1 MIRTVERYAFLSGVL
16 GLLANALLI
25 ALYVSFLPG
34 LSSYSWTGP
43 ANDVV
48 GGIVANLAM
57 IPVVLGLLQ
66 MVSATPALVVTS
78 RIAVAML
85 AAGALSS
92 LLLVLEVISFEMSVI
107 VAITLIVALFAWF
120 LVLGRTARLPGAL
133 SRRARLTG
141 TAGLAAIPLGL
152 LALIPIDAVRY
163 AAGGLALLIG
173 LPAYLYTPVWFIQLS
188 NACVRLVDHTWQNK
202 SRVFPVQGH
211 L

>member
-16 GLLANALLI
+16 GLVANALLI

-43 ANDVV
+43 ANDVI
-48 GGIVANLAM
+48 GGIVGSLAM
-57 IPVVLGLLQ
+57 IPVVLGLLHT
-66 MVSATPALVVTS
+66 VSATPALVLAG
-78 RIAVAML
+78 RIAAAML

-92 LLLVLEVISFEMSVI
+92 LLLVLEVISFEVSVI
-107 VAITLIVALFAWF
+107 VALPLIVALFAWF

-133 SRRARLTG
+133 SRRARLMG
-141 TAGLAAIPLGL
+141 MAGLAALPIGL
-152 LALIPIDAVRY
+152 LALIPIDPVRY

-188 NACVRLVDHTWQNK
+188 NAYATADEE
-202 SRVFPVQGH
+202 RVPAVMGEGR
-211 L
+211 